1 LSPTSKKRI
10 SSSSSNPAGASHKL
24 ELIHSSFRIEEG
36 VIKPLERIAEK
47 RGISLSS
54 LVNKR
59 LKDYVISE
67 MNFEELGFI
76 PVSKDFLRRL
86 FSKMALG
93 HLNTFDRDR
102 MKCVD
107 NIHGLFKIA

>member
-1 LSPTSKKRI
+1 MQTSKKRI
-10 SSSSSNPAGASHKL
+10 SSSSSNPADASHKL

-47 RGISLSS
+47 RGISLS

-59 LKDYVISE
+59 LKDCVISE

-107 NIHGLFKIA
+107 NIHELFKIA